1 MIAIICTAMFLS
13 GCGQDKNT
21 GANGVAGL
29 PETNGTDSASGQQ
42 DGLNGSS
49 GDSGSGQ
56 NGSGDGSAGS
66 GAGQNSS
73 GGGSDG
79 SGAGQ
84 NSSSDGTAGSE
95 PQGSLSGVS
104 PAVSSLSAGDM
115 FTNRD
120 SRSSW
125 DAAEAVSVALL
136 GASAE
141 CSSERVK
148 INGSTVTITGEGTYL
163 LSGSLEDGMIIVDV
177 EKTEKV
183 QLVLQ
188 SAAIHSSD
196 SAAVYV
202 RSADK
207 VFITLADG
215 TSNVLSNGGAYT
227 AIDDNNIDAV
237 VFSKDDLSLNGSGSL
252 TIEAAA
258 GHGIVSKNDLVIADG
273 RFTVSAAAHGI
284 CGKDS
289 VRIAGGSL
297 AVVSGKDGIH
307 ADNSEDTSAGF
318 VYIADGTLQIAAQ
331 GDGISASGELRIDGG
346 NFTITAGGGSANAPA
361 HAGQDFFGG
370 FGRPQETASSEA
382 DSDSVST
389 KGLKSSGNLIVSGGS
404 FTIDSADDA
413 LHSDASL
420 AVNGGS
426 LFLSSGDDGIHAD
439 GCASVSEGTI
449 RISTSYEGIEG
460 RVVEISGGDITVYA
474 SDDGLNATGGSS
486 GTGSAADG
494 GFGGGRGFGGFGG
507 GDPFQAEAGT
517 SLLISGGRLY
527 INAGGDG
534 IDSNGTLTVTGGE
547 VYVDGPEDSGNGA
560 LDSSGEAVI
569 TGGTVVAAGSSGMA
583 ETFGVSSTQGSIL
596 LNTTER
602 HTAGTKIELLDA
614 SGSVLLEYTPSK
626 SFNSVVISC
635 AGIQKG
641 ETYSVRIGS
650 ETAEIT
656 MDEISYGSGNSFGG
670 RPGQGGKPGGAR
682 PNRDENGGSRPGSMD
697 GERPELPDGMMPPDG
712 EFPGMPDGTTL
723 PDGDFPGMPDGT
735 TPPDG
740 EFPGMPDGTTP
751 PDDDFPGIPENT
763 ASSEN
768 EII

>member
-29 PETNGTDSASGQQ
+29 PETNGADSASGQQ

-84 NSSSDGTAGSE
+84 NSSSDGTAGSGAGQNSSGGGSDGSGAGQNSSSDGSAGSE

-104 PAVSSLSAGDM
+104 PAGSSLSAGDM

-148 INGSTVTITGEGTYL
+148 IYGSTVTITGEGTYL

-370 FGRPQETASSEA
+370 FGRQQETASSEA

-439 GCASVSEGTI
+439 GCASVSEGAI

-474 SDDGLNATGGSS
+474 SDDGLNAAGGSS

-527 INAGGDG
+527 INAGDG

-547 VYVDGPEDSGNGA
+547 VYVDGSEDSGNGA

-583 ETFGVSSTQGSIL
+583 ETFGASSTQGSIL
-596 LNTTER
+596 LNTAER
-602 HTAGTKIELLDA
+602 HAAGTKIELLDA

-682 PNRDENGGSRPGSMD
+682 PNRDENGGSRPGGMD
-697 GERPELPDGMMPPDG
+697 GERPE
-712 EFPGMPDGTTL
+712 
-723 PDGDFPGMPDGT
+723 MPDGT

>member
-29 PETNGTDSASGQQ
+29 PETNGADSASGQQ

-84 NSSSDGTAGSE
+84 NSSSDGTAGSGAGQNSSGGGSDGSGAGQNSSSDGSAGSE

-370 FGRPQETASSEA
+370 FGRQQETASSEA

-474 SDDGLNATGGSS
+474 SDDGLNAAGDSS

-527 INAGGDG
+527 INAGDG

-547 VYVDGPEDSGNGA
+547 VYVDGSEDSGNGA

-583 ETFGVSSTQGSIL
+583 ETFGASSTQGSIL
-596 LNTTER
+596 LNTAER
-602 HTAGTKIELLDA
+602 HAAGTKIELLDA

-641 ETYSVRIGS
+641 ETYSVRIDS

-682 PNRDENGGSRPGSMD
+682 PNRDENGGSRPGGMD
-697 GERPELPDGMMPPDG
+697 GERPE
-712 EFPGMPDGTTL
+712 
-723 PDGDFPGMPDGT
+723 MPDGT